1 MLKLRGLW
9 AATQMEKKSDGWFF
23 GLGDG
28 GEIGSGVLVVDQ
40 WLVMEGKGWVLV
52 FGTRVR

>member
-1 MLKLRGLW
+1 
-9 AATQMEKKSDGWFF
+9 MEKKSDGWFF

-28 GEIGSGVLVVDQ
+28 GEIESGVLVVDQ